1 MLSFIDQISA
11 MLIVGVVAVVYVA
24 TSAAVQRLSVE
35 QTFNYQM
42 KTETLSFGEVLE
54 KDVLKMGAGTLN
66 GEDLISMSTY
76 TTLMRGLSGTTFNMT
91 MTDSLSFWIYDDSTA
106 ADVRIDYVLTPVD
119 TLVYPDSSM
128 NTLYEL
134 IRYANGN
141 YSGSSAPTLRSF
153 ETELLDSDGN
163 DVGLNVDDARL
174 IRLAFINTSPYANNS
189 NFNLKDTI
197 WSMTLSPKNLN

>member
-1 MLSFIDQISA
+1 MLGFLDQISA
-11 MLIVGVVAVVYVA
+11 ALILMVVAAIYLV

-35 QTFNYQM
+35 QIFAYQA
-42 KTETLSFGEVLE
+42 KTETLSFGDVLE

-66 GEDLISMSTY
+66 GEALISMSTFS
-76 TTLMRGLSGTTFNMT
+76 TSMIGLTGQSFTMT
-91 MTDSLSFWIYDDSTA
+91 MTDSLSFWIYDDSTM

-134 IRYANGN
+134 IRFADGA
-141 YSGSSAPTLRSF
+141 YSGSSAPSLRSF
-153 ETELLDSDGN
+153 ETVLLDADGT
-163 DVGLNVDDARL
+163 DVGLDVDDARL
-174 IRLAFINTSPYANNS
+174 IKLSFINTNPYANRN